1 MKVRVIKSF
10 ELDGNSMPIRA
21 GEEYEVREYRPPLSL
36 NPIFQIISGPRS
48 GEKIPWDCCMELPK
62 ERTYTEAEYN
72 AIRGQLDQA
81 SEHKRFAESVAN
93 QKINECNKLRR
104 QHDKAIDD
112 LARHAKELAGLRQ
125 ERQMLL
131 ETIEKAAGEQPLME
145 LPRDVVD
152 ALQSFFDDGY
162 DVDHIVK
169 CLLRISSGHSF
180 PRLESIREYAAAH
193 GYEFICALA
202 NGYTAE
208 KTPEERLRAKV
219 EELLYK
225 WLDSPVDDAGA
236 EEISQLAGQ
245 IVEHAKEITT

>member
-1 MKVRVIKSF
+1 MPMVLITNDTNHWTWYRGKKGELFPVSYIKDSHYF
-10 ELDGNSMPIRA
+10 VADDDGDGMGVHSSDGEL
-21 GEEYEVREYRPPLSL
+21 L
-36 NPIFQIISGPRS
+36 
-48 GEKIPWDCCMELPK
+48 
-62 ERTYTEAEYN
+62 YTEAEYN

-131 ETIEKAAGEQPLME
+131 EAIEKAAGEQPLME